1 VRRRPRSTRAPAT
14 KAWQAISNLGPAML
28 DATETVILISIF
40 ALAALLILVPRALA
54 RRTRGREE

>member
-1 VRRRPRSTRAPAT
+1 
-14 KAWQAISNLGPAML
+14 ML
-28 DATETVILISIF
+28 DATETVILVSIF